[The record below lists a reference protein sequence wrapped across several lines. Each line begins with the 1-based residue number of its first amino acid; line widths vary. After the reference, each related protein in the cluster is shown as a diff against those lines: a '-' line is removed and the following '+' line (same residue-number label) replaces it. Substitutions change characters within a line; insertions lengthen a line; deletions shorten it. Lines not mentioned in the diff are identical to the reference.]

1 MPTPKQRDKAE
12 HLIRL
17 LEGLRRHEPWP
28 PSPTDVA
35 NLCRRCFE
43 LAESMAT
50 DLGTSLSVC
59 FLPTFEAHSTP
70 EALCCQSVKAISDLH
85 SSAGINGGEAA
96 GSQARAQAA
105 IDRLIEGLRG
115 LTELAERRANG
126 RPANRPK
133 PATQV

>member
-28 PSPTDVA
+28 PSPKDVA

-43 LAESMAT
+43 LTEALAT
-50 DLGTSLSVC
+50 DMGTSLSVC

-85 SSAGINGGEAA
+85 SAA
-96 GSQARAQAA
+96 GLDADAGEGAQTRAHAA
-105 IDRLIEGLRG
+105 IDSLVEGLSG
-115 LTELAERRANG
+115 LAALAKQRAG
-126 RPANRPK
+126 GKPPGRPK
-133 PATQV
+133 PATPV

>member
-43 LAESMAT
+43 LTESLASDT
-50 DLGTSLSVC
+50 GTSLSVC

-85 SSAGINGGEAA
+85 SSAGLDGAA
-96 GSQARAQAA
+96 SPGAREKAQGA
-105 IDRLIEGLRG
+105 IDRLVEGLAG
-115 LTELAERRANG
+115 LTALAKERAGKRAG
-126 RPANRPK
+126 SRSK

>member
-12 HLIRL
+12 HLVRL

-43 LAESMAT
+43 LTESMAS
-50 DLGTSLSVC
+50 DVGTSLSVC

-70 EALCCQSVKAISDLH
+70 EALCCQCVKAVSDLH
-85 SSAGINGGEAA
+85 SAA
-96 GSQARAQAA
+96 GVDGAAAADARGKAQAA
-105 IDRLIEGLRG
+105 IDRLIEGLSG
-115 LTELAERRANG
+115 LAALAKLRAAER
-126 RPANRPK
+126 PPSRPK
-133 PATQV
+133 PATRV